1 MLRFE
6 DCHRLLGV
14 SPGATQREIHRAYKQ
29 LAMRL
34 HPDHTGNDPV
44 ARRRFCEVTEAYTRL
59 SDAIRTGVP
68 TTDPPTCGA
77 CGRQTKL
84 YRGIYQQSYCA
95 DCLLNQRRRFLPAP
109 PLVIVRCV
117 AAIALVVGAAYCT
130 WVAWTFGNLTHALV
144 AIGAALAALV
154 MLSINVLSAARI
166 DNAVGIFTTRR
177 GRRP

>member
-1 MLRFE
+1 MRFE

-14 SPGATQREIHRAYKQ
+14 LPGATEREIHRAYKR

-59 SDAIRTGVP
+59 SDAIRAGIP
-68 TTDPPTCGA
+68 TRDPPTCGA
-77 CGRQTKL
+77 CGRQVQL

-109 PLVIVRCV
+109 PPVIVRCI
-117 AAIALVVGAAYCT
+117 AAMTLVISAGYCT
-130 WVAWTFGNLTHALV
+130 WYAWAFNEFVYGLF
-144 AIGAALAALV
+144 AIGLALSALV
-154 MLSINVLSAARI
+154 MLSINVLTASKI
-166 DNAVGIFTTRR
+166 DRAVKIFTSPPD
-177 GRRP
+177 RRP